1 MLHWFDERLGIA
13 DWARSGLR
21 KIFPDHWSFL
31 LGEVALFCLVVL
43 VLTGVFLTLFY
54 VPDATPVTYDGR
66 YLPLRGQEVS
76 AAYNSVLDLSFEV
89 KAGLVMR
96 QVHHWAALVFV
107 AAIVVHML
115 RIFFTG
121 AFRKPREINWLVG
134 IGLMLLALA
143 MGLTGYSL
151 PDDLLSGT
159 GLRIVYSVAI
169 SIPFIGPYLAFL
181 VFGGEFPTA
190 TIVSRLFVFHVML
203 LPAILLGG
211 VALHLA
217 ILWRQ
222 KHTQFPGPGHR
233 EDNVVGKSFWPS
245 QVFKSTGL
253 MLLVAAVLS
262 LMGGLVQIN
271 PIWTYGPFIP
281 TTVSAPAQ
289 PDWYLGWL
297 DGALRLFPPIEIT
310 ALGVTIPSPFIPG
323 VLLPGA
329 AFTIMTLW
337 PFIERRF
344 VTHDASAHE
353 LLDRPRDNAF
363 RSALGV
369 AALLV
374 FVIATLAAGNDVAAI
389 IFNIAVE
396 TMTDV
401 LRIAIF
407 VVPAIGFAVTWRIM
421 HELHREEGPGEPAAV
436 RLRRTPEGGFEE
448 ISPGE

>member
-1 MLHWFDERLGIA
+1 
-13 DWARSGLR
+13 
-21 KIFPDHWSFL
+21 
-31 LGEVALFCLVVL
+31 
-43 VLTGVFLTLFY
+43 
-54 VPDATPVTYDGR
+54 
-66 YLPLRGQEVS
+66 
-76 AAYNSVLDLSFEV
+76 
-89 KAGLVMR
+89 
-96 QVHHWAALVFV
+96 
-107 AAIVVHML
+107 
-115 RIFFTG
+115 
-121 AFRKPREINWLVG
+121 
-134 IGLMLLALA
+134 MLL
-143 MGLTGYSL
+143 T
-151 PDDLLSGT
+151 
-159 GLRIVYSVAI
+159 
-169 SIPFIGPYLAFL
+169 
-181 VFGGEFPTA
+181 
-190 TIVSRLFVFHVML
+190 
-203 LPAILLGG
+203 
-211 VALHLA
+211 
-217 ILWRQ
+217 
-222 KHTQFPGPGHR
+222 
-233 EDNVVGKSFWPS
+233 
-245 QVFKSTGL
+245 
-253 MLLVAAVLS
+253 AAVLA
-262 LMGGLVQIN
+262 LMGGLLQIN

-323 VLLPGA
+323 VLLPGV

-389 IFNIAVE
+389 IFNIPVE

>member
-1 MLHWFDERLGIA
+1 M
-13 DWARSGLR
+13 
-21 KIFPDHWSFL
+21 
-31 LGEVALFCLVVL
+31 
-43 VLTGVFLTLFY
+43 
-54 VPDATPVTYDGR
+54 
-66 YLPLRGQEVS
+66 
-76 AAYNSVLDLSFEV
+76 
-89 KAGLVMR
+89 
-96 QVHHWAALVFV
+96 
-107 AAIVVHML
+107 
-115 RIFFTG
+115 
-121 AFRKPREINWLVG
+121 
-134 IGLMLLALA
+134 
-143 MGLTGYSL
+143 
-151 PDDLLSGT
+151 
-159 GLRIVYSVAI
+159 AI